1 MFGWG
6 SFLGVVATTLIH
18 YLYLQLSQ
26 RMGVVVVGPS
36 GCGKTVLWKTLQ
48 TAMCKIG
55 REVKVY
61 TMNPK
66 ALPRHKL
73 LGSIDIDTRE
83 WSDGILTYAARQVT
97 KFNWVNSNKSKLRK

>member
-1 MFGWG
+1 
-6 SFLGVVATTLIH
+6 
-18 YLYLQLSQ
+18 
-26 RMGVVVVGPS
+26 MGVVVVGPS

-83 WSDGILTYAARQVT
+83 WSDGILTYAARQVRT
-97 KFNWVNSNKSKLRK
+97 IAASYCRLCRVIIVLRLTT